1 MKQFFLPLF
10 AWFLPLA
17 LAAGETVNV
26 TALSSPGL
34 KVMRAP
40 TRMIL
45 GNIKIQAPEQFENA
59 LYVVAPRGPSGKP
72 GMGYRFTIDRPATV
86 YIAVHRRGKPTIPA
100 GWIRTHRVDF

>member
-34 KVMRAP
+34 KVMRTP

-59 LYVVAPRGPSGKP
+59 L
-72 GMGYRFTIDRPATV
+72 
-86 YIAVHRRGKPTIPA
+86 
-100 GWIRTHRVDF
+100 